1 MVVYTIPGAL
11 AQILIN
17 LIDNVLMHAF
27 DENEEG
33 TILIKAEKIITDEEK
48 EVIKI
53 IFTGNGKGMDEK
65 TKKHAFEPF
74 FTTKPGVGSG
84 LGLSIV
90 YTLVVEKLGGE
101 VDSESSPATG
111 TKIIIKILEKKGDEH
126 DEQSDK
132 NSGK

>member
-1 MVVYTIPGAL
+1 MAVYTIPGAL

-33 TILIKAEKIITDEEK
+33 TILIKAEKIVTDEGK

-53 IFTGNGKGMDEK
+53 TFTDNGKGMDEK

-90 YTLVVEKLGGE
+90 YTLVVEKMGGE
-101 VDSESSPATG
+101 IDLESSPAAG
-111 TKIIIKILEKKGDEH
+111 TKIIITIPEKRGDEH